1 MKARSYQEEAI
12 QSIFDYFS
20 KFDGNPVVVMPTGTG
35 KSLVIAE
42 FIRRV
47 FLMYP
52 NQRIMMLTHVKE
64 LIAQNAEKLQTV
76 WPNAP
81 LGIYSAGLKQRDF
94 MMPVVF
100 GGVASVAKNVEVFG
114 HIDLVI
120 IDECHLLAPDS
131 ETMYQK
137 VLAHL
142 KTVNPYLKVIG
153 LSATPYRL
161 KQGML
166 TDDGLFTHF
175 CIDLSTPECF
185 IRFINEGY
193 LAPLIPFPT
202 TTEIDVSSVGMTG
215 GDFNR
220 KQLEEATDKDEINYN
235 VCKEIIEKA
244 YARKCWLIFCNG
256 IEHAEHIASILSS
269 FGIDATAVHSKKK
282 AAENDKAIQDFKDG
296 LLRCIVNS
304 DKLTTGFDCPQI
316 DFIGM
321 VRHTMSPNL
330 WVQML
335 GRGTRPAEGKANCL
349 VLDFAKNTDRLGPIN
364 DPMKPKK
371 PGEKK
376 SAGDVPVK
384 ICEQCSAY
392 NWGAARFCCNCG
404 FEFTFKSHLMNFASR
419 SELIKGLQTEPQI
432 DWFKVDA
439 VYYSLHSKEGKPPS
453 IKVVYACGFNQFV
466 EWVCL
471 EHPGLPQVKAR
482 DWWRRR
488 HASEPP
494 ALTNHAINIVK
505 ELRKP
510 ELIKVHVNKKPYA
523 EVVDYEF

>member
-1 MKARSYQEEAI
+1 MKPRPYQEEAI
-12 QSIFDYFS
+12 QSVFNYFN
-20 KFDGNPVVVMPTGTG
+20 KHAGNPVIVMPTGTG
-35 KSLVIAE
+35 KSIVIAE
-42 FIRRV
+42 FIRRA
-47 FLMYP
+47 FSMFP
-52 NQRIMMLTHVKE
+52 NQRVMMLTHVKE
-64 LIAQNAEKLQTV
+64 LIAQNAEKLQSV

-81 LGIYSAGLKQRDF
+81 LGIYSAGLKQRDA
-94 MMPVVF
+94 MMPIVF
-100 GGVASVAKNVEVFG
+100 GGIASVAKNTESFG
-114 HIDLVI
+114 HFDLI
-120 IDECHLLAPDS
+120 LIDECHLLAPDS
-131 ETMYQK
+131 ESMYQK
-137 VLAHL
+137 VLAYL
-142 KTVNPYLKVIG
+142 KTINPHIKVIG

-166 TDDGLFTHF
+166 TDDGLFTDF

-185 IRFINEGY
+185 VRFINEGY

-220 KQLEEATDKDEINYN
+220 KQLEEVTDKDEINYN

-256 IEHAEHIASILSS
+256 IEHAEHIASILNS

-282 AAENDKAIQDFKDG
+282 AAENDKAIEDFKEG
-296 LLRCIVNS
+296 RLRCIVNS

-335 GRGTRPAEGKANCL
+335 GRGTRPAEGKVNCL

-364 DPMKPKK
+364 DPVKPKK

-384 ICEQCSAY
+384 ICEKCGAY
-392 NWGAARFCCNCG
+392 NWGAARFCCNCS

-439 VYYSLHSKEGKPPS
+439 VYYNLHSKEGKPPS
-453 IKVVYACGFNQFV
+453 IKVIYACGFNQFV

-488 HASEPP
+488 HPSEPP
-494 ALTNHAINIVK
+494 VLTSHAIAIVK

-510 ELIKVHVNKKPYA
+510 ELIKVHVNKKPYS
-523 EVVDYEF
+523 EVIDYEF